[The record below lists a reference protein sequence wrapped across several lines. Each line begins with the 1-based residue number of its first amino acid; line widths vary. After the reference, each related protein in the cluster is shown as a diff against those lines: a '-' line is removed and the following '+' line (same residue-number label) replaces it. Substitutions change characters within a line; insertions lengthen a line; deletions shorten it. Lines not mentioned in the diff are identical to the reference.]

1 MPTSYPSIYNNTYVY
16 SQLKANS
23 IVLTTDRGFSEV
35 TSAANTILICDASGT
50 WKTDSLDNYATSKE
64 IEDLQDYDN
73 TLKQSITNNI
83 TAIANLQQD
92 LDENYF
98 EKGEA
103 NEQFIDNSEL
113 STSLSKY
120 VLISDYNTKVN
131 ELTSSIGTNG
141 QNISSLQTDVG
152 NLITST
158 QTNLASIEDIQSKSK
173 IELSNTYSN
182 LDTLVNNLSATTTIS
197 SGNYFVTGNISIYI
211 NDITLMT
218 PKDEF
223 ISDVNWLKSL
233 PILKIEIGAS
243 PIVIS
248 DIILETNRPLIVLP
262 VCDYIEL
269 TGQQQ
274 NVKFTITIP
283 NAEDIN
289 VTTANIFMYKYKL
302 TFKQVI

>member
-1 MPTSYPSIYNNTYVY
+1 MPTSYPSIYNNTYIY
-16 SQLKANS
+16 SQLQANS

-35 TSAANTILICDASGT
+35 IASNNTILICDASGT
-50 WKTDSLDNYATSKE
+50 WKTDSLDNYATSSD
-64 IEDLQDYDN
+64 ITDLQKYFGDNYYDN
-73 TLKQSITNNI
+73 TE
-83 TAIANLQQD
+83 A
-92 LDENYF
+92 DE
-98 EKGEA
+98 K
-103 NEQFIDNSEL
+103 FIDNTEL

-120 VLISDYNTKVN
+120 VLKSDYDTKVN

-158 QTNLASIEDIQSKSK
+158 QTNLAAIEDIQSKSSYL
-173 IELSNTYSN
+173 LSSTYSN
-182 LDTLVNNLSATTTIS
+182 LDQIVDNLSATTTIS
-197 SGNYFVTGNISIYI
+197 SGNYIVTGNISIYI

-223 ISDVNWLKSL
+223 ISDVDWLKSL
-233 PILKIEIGAS
+233 PILKIQIGS
-243 PIVIS
+243 SDIEIS

-274 NVKFTITIP
+274 DVKFTITIP
-283 NAEDIN
+283 DANNIN